1 MERSIE
7 NIWKEGFQAEE
18 KLSAPVISNLYKR
31 KSKLVIQ
38 QIKNRSKKDNL
49 SLIPVALIMFGVL
62 AFIGKALLGL
72 YVVVLISALFFLNKK
87 TLKNLEAIDI
97 KTNTYEYLITYR
109 NQIKNI
115 TTKTTWL
122 LGIGLPIAI
131 IPAYWIFFDGT
142 KVMTNFKELA
152 LGIEILIVVG
162 MTLVLLLLGVL
173 SYRLSTRMMYARL
186 LERLESTIED
196 MEELMKNSFGK

>member
-38 QIKNRSKKDNL
+38 QINNRSKKDNL

-87 TLKNLEAIDI
+87 TLKNLETIDI

-162 MTLVLLLLGVL
+162 MTVVLSLLGVL
-173 SYRLSTRMMYARL
+173 SYRLSTRIMYARL

-196 MEELMKNSFGK
+196 MEELMKK